1 MTLKAI
7 FHSVQIFAQADIF
20 RAENSWWKNIIN
32 FHFPRGLKEKK
43 KLKKHYSNNTTN
55 LDLFALW
62 KVKLL

>member
-7 FHSVQIFAQADIF
+7 FHSVKIFTQADIF

-43 KLKKHYSNNTTN
+43 KIKE
-55 LDLFALW
+55 AL
-62 KVKLL
+62 